1 MEKVRGCKVASFEDE
16 GWGPETRN
24 ASSLWSWKEQ
34 KKKKGRESFS
44 PTVSIKE
51 HSPADTSI
59 LVQQDLHHTS
69 DLYTGLEDNN
79 FVLRH

>member
-1 MEKVRGCKVASFEDE
+1 MEKFRGCKVAGFEDE
-16 GWGPETRN
+16 GRGPETRN
-24 ASSLWSWKEQ
+24 ASSLRSWKEQ
-34 KKKKGRESFS
+34 KKKGRESFS

-51 HSPADTSI
+51 HSPADTWI

>member
-1 MEKVRGCKVASFEDE
+1 MKGGGQRQGMQAASEA
-16 GWGPETRN
+16 GK
-24 ASSLWSWKEQ
+24 SK

-51 HSPADTSI
+51 HSPADTWI